1 MDGRAA
7 SDDDE
12 RSLPRRMA
20 GGDEAAF
27 AEAYDQYGHRLYRTA
42 LRYLG
47 CGGEAEDAV
56 QDLFV
61 ALVRS
66 RDRLASVENLAS
78 YLFVALRR
86 HVGRRSR
93 RRPRPTTD
101 EGAEAAETL
110 NLELGRVDLRDS
122 LAAALELLPAE
133 QREVVILKIDSEL
146 TFDEIAQV
154 LDISPHT
161 AASRY
166 RYALDKLRARLTR
179 EEPTT

>member
-1 MDGRAA
+1 MDGKAA
-7 SDDDE
+7 SDEDE
-12 RSLPRRMA
+12 RSLPRRLA
-20 GGDEAAF
+20 DGDEAAF
-27 AEAYDQYGHRLYRTA
+27 AEAYDRYGHRLYRTA

-66 RDRLASVENLAS
+66 RARLASVENLAS

-86 HVGRRSR
+86 QVGRRSR
-93 RRPRPTTD
+93 QRPRPTTD
-101 EGAEAAETL
+101 EASDATERL
-110 NLELGRVDLRDS
+110 NVELARVDLRDS
-122 LAAALELLPAE
+122 LAAALELLPPE

-154 LDISPHT
+154 LDVSPNT

-166 RYALDKLRARLTR
+166 RYALDKLRARLHR
-179 EEPTT
+179 EEHST